1 VSGLEQGRASGQAA
15 AQRYGASAGGF
26 GSQMAQVAQ
35 QQGTE
40 MNAAILASLQNRLAE
55 SLAAEQTGGGG
66 GGGGRGPSVSDQLR
80 ILEYADEEFNR
91 RTGTPTP
98 AQEQWGFE
106 QNFRLNQAAASLA
119 QELAGE
125 GASEEEF
132 AQALELATGLL
143 TR

>member
-1 VSGLEQGRASGQAA
+1 
-15 AQRYGASAGGF
+15 
-26 GSQMAQVAQ
+26 MAQVAQ

-66 GGGGRGPSVSDQLR
+66 GGGGGGMSVRDQIALR
-80 ILEYADEEFNR
+80 EYADSQMDR
-91 RTGTPTP
+91 MSGVPTEDQMR
-98 AQEQWGFE
+98 QEQWGYERNFE
-106 QNFRLNQAAASLA
+106 LNQAVVSLA
-119 QELAGE
+119 QQLAGE
-125 GASEEEF
+125 KASEEEF